1 MWILEASGEI
11 LQGRRMWL
19 KPGKQYLFGRVKK
32 DGVRF
37 AIDHKTVSRK
47 HFIIEVSNVA
57 DGEVAQIHAR
67 TKITIIDQNSKSGTR
82 VNGEELKG
90 TDYRA
95 RELKH
100 AENSVRPGNLEQ
112 ELLIKWVPCVI
123 TFHLL
128 RKELKSGV
136 LKQKQDRIKNLGV
149 KAVADFVPDTT
160 THVVAAKRNTP
171 KGLQALINGQHLVGE
186 DFVQALEIA
195 ATPTTL
201 SQEENLSSLELDF
214 DSNWPNEKDFL
225 PAPGKEPTARPDET
239 YQPGPDR
246 THIFKDYTFVFC
258 DAGQHER
265 LLPVIATGHGKA
277 LLQEVDNGKTTVNG
291 LLAYLSNVAG
301 KKTFGDPSQ
310 HPAQG
315 GVVLVRWTAPD
326 DYSDWANNLI
336 QQVSLKLDQ
345 RAIDQSEFLDA
356 VLANDA
362 SLLRQSIPLE
372 SFNDGL
378 QPPPPSAAPS
388 FVAPR
393 KPSHTQLNGT
403 SANGTGSRSQTNGTQ
418 QFTQQ
423 SRGNVTEAAGVQDST
438 PAATESEQAVNF
450 SPPESSNI
458 QPESSALPESSN
470 NVSQIRK
477 PRYRPLTKVEF
488 DDDFDPDEVVPF
500 DEDDDVPSVESE
512 EEVTTPQ
519 PAPFSAPIKNTQ
531 SANPRKRHRTATP
544 DPDDGGS
551 DIDNLLPAANA
562 MKRQRTDWTKE
573 MRTAVKPQAA
583 AVVPAKKPRKEIDV
597 REAVKRKREKELE
610 RAQHDGSDDEG
621 LPAHDPADKKPAD
634 LVVIEHILPIR
645 KARARDITQ
654 QRGQNPEDDPRWDPR
669 WNGLKNFKKF
679 RPQQRGSVRR
689 VDHVNRVFVPLVE
702 VSKKSDGLG
711 EEYWDKSDEERER
724 DRKKKA
730 KQNRRKAQESLS
742 QTQSK
747 RVTQEIISSDVEG
760 EDVRFRPGRSGRTAT
775 QDSSPAEADED
786 EPQTSPAA
794 ERLRDEAAAILDHD
808 IDMSSPRRTRTQT
821 QTQLLT
827 QTQSTTQR
835 SSGHVSSGRATTQAT
850 RGTKRPASSASTA
863 GGKRQKTLP
872 VTYVPNSDDSGGE
885 SDDMKFRFGQ
895 GRTRRAGR

>member
-11 LQGRRMWL
+11 LQGKRMWL

-90 TDYRA
+90 TDYQA

-112 ELLIKWVPCVI
+112 ELLIKWVPCVL
-123 TFHLL
+123 TYHLL
-128 RKELKSGV
+128 KKELKSGV
-136 LKQKQDRIKNLGV
+136 LKQKQNRIKNLGI
-149 KAVADFVPDTT
+149 KAVADFVSDAT

-195 ATPTTL
+195 STPTTL
-201 SQEENLSSLELDF
+201 SQEENLSSLEIDF
-214 DSNWPNEKDFL
+214 DSNWPSEKDFL

-246 THIFKDYTFVFC
+246 THLFKDYAFVFC

-277 LLQEVDNGKTTVNG
+277 LFHQVDNGKTTVDD
-291 LLAYLSNVAG
+291 LLEFLSNTAG

-310 HPAQG
+310 RSAPG

-326 DYSDWANNLI
+326 EHSDWANALM

-372 SFNDGL
+372 SLNAGL
-378 QPPPPSAAPS
+378 AAPPASAAAS
-388 FVAPR
+388 FVAPWM
-393 KPSHTQLNGT
+393 PSQTQVNGAT
-403 SANGTGSRSQTNGTQ
+403 ANGTGPRSQTNGTQ
-418 QFTQQ
+418 QLTQQ
-423 SRGNVTEAAGVQDST
+423 VKRNVTRGPDVQDVTS
-438 PAATESEQAVNF
+438 AAAESEQAVIS
-450 SPPESSNI
+450 SPPGSSNV
-458 QPESSALPESSN
+458 QPESSASPQSSTT
-470 NVSQIRK
+470 VPQARK
-477 PRYRPLTKVEF
+477 PRYRPPIKVKF

-500 DEDDDVPSVESE
+500 DDEDEAPSVESE
-512 EEVTTPQ
+512 GEVTTPKAVPPQ
-519 PAPFSAPIKNTQ
+519 TARNTQ
-531 SANPRKRHRTATP
+531 SANPRKRHRTPTP
-544 DPDDGGS
+544 EPDDGES
-551 DIDNLLPAANA
+551 DIDNLLPVANA
-562 MKRQRTDWTKE
+562 MKRQRTDWAKE
-573 MRTAVKPQAA
+573 MRPAAKSSTAA
-583 AVVPAKKPRKEIDV
+583 AVLPARKTKKQIDV
-597 REAVKRKREKELE
+597 REAVKLKREKELE
-610 RAQHDGSDDEG
+610 RAQQDNSDDEG
-621 LPAHDPADKKPAD
+621 LLAHDPSNKEPAD

-679 RPQQRGSVRR
+679 RPQQKGSSRR
-689 VDHVNRVFVPLVE
+689 IDHVNRVFVPLVE

-724 DRKKKA
+724 NRKKKA
-730 KQNRRKAQESLS
+730 KQTRRKAQESLS

-747 RVTQEIISSDVEG
+747 RVTQEIISSDVE
-760 EDVRFRPGRSGRTAT
+760 EDDVRFRPGRSGRTAT
-775 QDSSPAEADED
+775 QESDHDAEDD
-786 EPQTSPAA
+786 GPQTSPAA
-794 ERLRDEAAAILDHD
+794 ERLREEAAAILDHD
-808 IDMSSPRRTRTQT
+808 IDLESPRRTRTQT
-821 QTQLLT
+821 QP

-835 SSGHVSSGRATTQAT
+835 SSGLISSGRATTQAT

-863 GGKRQKTLP
+863 GTKRQKTLP
-872 VTYVPNSDDSGGE
+872 VTYVPNSDDSAEE
-885 SDDMKFRFGQ
+885 SDDLKFKFGQ
-895 GRTRRAGR
+895 GRTRRTGRG